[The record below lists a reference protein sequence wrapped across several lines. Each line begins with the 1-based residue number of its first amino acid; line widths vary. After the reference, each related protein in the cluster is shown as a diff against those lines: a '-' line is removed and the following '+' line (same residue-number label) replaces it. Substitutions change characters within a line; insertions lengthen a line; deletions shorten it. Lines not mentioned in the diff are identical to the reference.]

1 MLVDDFIANFNEHRI
16 QFYEPSDSLVVDE
29 SMVRWYGQGGDW
41 INHGLPHYLAIDR
54 KPEDGCEI
62 QDCADG
68 RSGVMMQ
75 LKIVKS
81 AKKKNVSIYDNNNV
95 ETDDDT
101 INENQTGLPH
111 GCKVMME
118 LLAPWF
124 HTNRLICADSY
135 FASVSA
141 ARELFRV
148 GLRFIGV
155 VKQAHRH
162 FPKEYLQ
169 KMEMLQ
175 NRGQRIG

>member
-1 MLVDDFIANFNEHRI
+1 MTTTTL
-16 QFYEPSDSLVVDE
+16 
-29 SMVRWYGQGGDW
+29 
-41 INHGLPHYLAIDR
+41 
-54 KPEDGCEI
+54 KPI
-62 QDCADG
+62 
-68 RSGVMMQ
+68 
-75 LKIVKS
+75 
-81 AKKKNVSIYDNNNV
+81 
-95 ETDDDT
+95 TTDT

-124 HTNRLICADSY
+124 RADSY
-135 FASVSA
+135 FASFSPA
-141 ARELFRV
+141 KELFRV

-162 FPKEYLQ
+162 FPMEYLQ